1 MSSRRVEVESPA
13 KVNLHLQVVG
23 KRADGYHELR
33 TIFQT
38 VDLADELTIELDDE
52 PGVRLTVE
60 GAELSAGADNL
71 AHRAAAGFLARWA
84 PDRGVSI
91 ALRKRIPLG
100 AGLGGGSSNAASVL
114 LALQRL
120 LGDPAPPADLWLLA
134 RELGADVPYFL
145 VGGTALGVGR
155 GDEVIPLTELPER
168 EIWLVLPPVHVSTA
182 AAFADLGELTGK
194 PFDPRILALVQ
205 RGELGWEAFAH
216 AANDFEAAV
225 FRRWPE
231 LASLHADLVSTGAAA
246 RLSGSGAAFW
256 LTDLPESGGHFTE
269 SGSARP
275 LGERLHGLRLPEG
288 TRIERC
294 RTVARASLFQSEC
307 R

>member
-1 MSSRRVEVESPA
+1 MSSRRLEVRSPA

-38 VDLADELTIELDDE
+38 VDLADEIAIELDDV
-52 PGVRLTVE
+52 PGVRLAID
-60 GAELSAGADNL
+60 GAELSAGPDNL
-71 AHRAAAGFLARWA
+71 AHRAATGFLGRWA
-84 PDRGVSI
+84 ADRGVAI
-91 ALRKRIPLG
+91 TLRKRIPLG
-100 AGLGGGSSNAASVL
+100 AGLGGGSSNAASIL

-120 LGDPAPPADLWLLA
+120 LGNPAPPADLWLLA

-155 GDEVIPLTELPER
+155 GDEVTPLPELPER
-168 EIWLVLPPVHVSTA
+168 ELWLVLPPIHVSTA
-182 AAFADLGELTGK
+182 EAFADLGELTGK
-194 PFDPRILALVQ
+194 PIDPRILALVQ
-205 RGELGWEAFAH
+205 RGELGWGAFAH

-231 LASLHADLVSTGAAA
+231 LAALHADLVSTGATA

-256 LTDLPESGGHFTE
+256 LTDLTE
-269 SGSARP
+269 SGSAHL
-275 LGERLHGLRLPEG
+275 LGERLTGLRLPEG